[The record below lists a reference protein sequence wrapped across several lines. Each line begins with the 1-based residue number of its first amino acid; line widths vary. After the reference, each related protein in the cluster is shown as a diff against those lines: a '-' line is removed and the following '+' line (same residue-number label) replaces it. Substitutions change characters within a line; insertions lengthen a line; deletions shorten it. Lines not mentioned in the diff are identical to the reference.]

1 MSACMCDFALLNC
14 SFFCWWFFKSTY
26 ILRILIL
33 YIWCKYFFPL
43 YRSPFHFVCW
53 VSTKSWKPKVGF
65 SEVATMAFL
74 YVVFHFRS
82 LQPKS
87 TYYSIFSCGTYM
99 VTFFTLKPVIHLDF
113 TAVSGWV
120 LTPSEPPGLAPSWW
134 LPACGRQDD
143 GVAGSRESCHSG
155 AAHWR
160 SGDRQVLSS
169 NRVGFCSSM
178 TPHSPIL
185 TVLTYGNP
193 GTLGGS
199 KACAG
204 GCIWVLL
211 LTWAVGSFMAG
222 SKLYDLAKPHLWNM
236 GKWICIWH
244 PGALHCV
251 FTRWFLPLLHCPAS
265 DLAPFS
271 GFLLPS
277 LYAHQPCSGPCI

>member
-134 LPACGRQDD
+134 LPACGRMMEWQ
-143 GVAGSRESCHSG
+143 GAVRAVTAGQLIEDLEIGRYCLLIG
-155 AAHWR
+155 
-160 SGDRQVLSS
+160 L
-169 NRVGFCSSM
+169 GFAL
-178 TPHSPIL
+178 PWLPI
-185 TVLTYGNP
+185 P
-193 GTLGGS
+193 
-199 KACAG
+199 
-204 GCIWVLL
+204 
-211 LTWAVGSFMAG
+211 
-222 SKLYDLAKPHLWNM
+222 
-236 GKWICIWH
+236 
-244 PGALHCV
+244 
-251 FTRWFLPLLHCPAS
+251 
-265 DLAPFS
+265 
-271 GFLLPS
+271 PS
-277 LYAHQPCSGPCI
+277 